1 MGKMFNKVNA
11 ATTPAQVA
19 PEPLVNE
26 HVSADEVAASI
37 PFTAAT
43 LYSDG
48 LVPGFVFYTGKSGKE
63 RPYLFGGERSKGGY
77 PVLQC
82 FDYGTLLADLEK
94 DKFPGTSG
102 MIRQATHDD
111 VIAWLHNR
119 TSAKRSGFKRRA
131 SGNTT
136 QTTPVNP
143 PPPPPVAQATTPQ
156 APAPQASASFT
167 PVFMHPHPSDEFA
180 EYDQAVISM
189 LALGERTGRFN
200 NAMMHMALTNLGLR

>member
-11 ATTPAQVA
+11 AITPAQVA
-19 PEPLVNE
+19 PEPPVNE

-82 FDYGTLLADLEK
+82 FDYGTLLADQEK

-111 VIAWLHNR
+111 VIAWLHDRN
-119 TSAKRSGFKRRA
+119 SAKRGGFKRRA

-136 QTTPVNP
+136 QIAPPAPPVVP
-143 PPPPPVAQATTPQ
+143 APVVAVTAAPLPAPPVAPLT
-156 APAPQASASFT
+156 SAHDDT
-167 PVFMHPHPSDEFA
+167 DDL
-180 EYDQAVISM
+180 YDQAVIS
-189 LALGERTGRFN
+189 LLTLGVRCGRFN
-200 NAMMHMALTNLGLR
+200 EAQIGTALLTLGIPK